1 MECLL
6 IIFCEQCFVSA
17 KTFELVRIRVQQ
29 KLQEY
34 EGLSLQLNN
43 GFLQLEGSET
53 SKRKLYRN
61 LLKKEVGEDFLNS
74 SELMQVYPE
83 LDMEHIQSIIWDKLK
98 HNRYSIRK
106 SLMPFLLLH
115 MGIVLQRIKV
125 GHTVQEFSQDELD
138 LEVEYQIVRSIFSK
152 ILEETIIPEAE
163 VVSFAKLLKPIIT
176 LMPLNQK
183 FLFVEK

>member
-1 MECLL
+1 MF
-6 IIFCEQCFVSA
+6 IDHFCEQCFVSA

-152 ILEETIIPEAE
+152 ILEETIIP
-163 VVSFAKLLKPIIT
+163 
-176 LMPLNQK
+176 
-183 FLFVEK
+183 

>member
-1 MECLL
+1 M
-6 IIFCEQCFVSA
+6 
-17 KTFELVRIRVQQ
+17 
-29 KLQEY
+29 
-34 EGLSLQLNN
+34 
-43 GFLQLEGSET
+43 
-53 SKRKLYRN
+53 
-61 LLKKEVGEDFLNS
+61 GEDFLNS

-83 LDMEHIQSIIWDKLK
+83 LDMEHIQSIIWDELK

-138 LEVEYQIVRSIFSK
+138 LEVEYQIVRSIFTK

-163 VVSFAKLLKPIIT
+163 VVSFAKL
-176 LMPLNQK
+176 
-183 FLFVEK
+183 